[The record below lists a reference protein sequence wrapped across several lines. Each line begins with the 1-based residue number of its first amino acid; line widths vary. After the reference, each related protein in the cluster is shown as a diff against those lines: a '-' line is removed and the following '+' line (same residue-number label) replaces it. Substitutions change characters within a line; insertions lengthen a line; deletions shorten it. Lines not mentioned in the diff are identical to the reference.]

1 MTLVQQDSK
10 RLPAGVLAI
19 AGLFAIGVLASS
31 ASCLALLFPES
42 ILRNVWRLNPPAET
56 ALRALG
62 SWAIVLMT
70 AVCIACAVACS
81 GLLRRRVYGYWAA
94 LALLTVNGIS
104 DLVAAIARG
113 DSRTLI
119 GVPIAVALILYLRQV
134 RIARLYV

>member
-1 MTLVQQDSK
+1 MTPVRQYGN

-42 ILRNVWRLNPPAET
+42 ILRNVWRLNPEAET

-62 SWAIVLMT
+62 WSAVALMT

-81 GLLRRRVYGYWAA
+81 GLLRRHVSGYWTA
-94 LALLTVNGIS
+94 LALLAVNGVS
-104 DLVAAIARG
+104 DLVTAIARG
-113 DSRTLI
+113 DPRT
-119 GVPIAVALILYLRQV
+119 
-134 RIARLYV
+134 